1 MFKNFKRVGKQ
12 KKNKPYRFF
21 EHESLLSRNPPTFL
35 KARASR
41 LRPRQSVHH
50 WNREDSWF
58 MLWGASIL
66 CSPYALTKMGG
77 RSALKRGSSYVS
89 LQEFGDFLFPTSG
102 DPIQITFP
110 WLLVSSHGYV
120 PRIICFR
127 RKERGRE
134 EEKGGGGNTFEVKR
148 ASYWHR
154 RMTEACRLPSA
165 VLICQDP
172 QISVSIKSCSFGFD
186 KPSKF
191 IVGCSKRYF
200 FSVFGS
206 CFSFSTVF
214 LFILFPAFATEIG

>member
-1 MFKNFKRVGKQ
+1 MLSLCANQNGRSFSLEKEALAMYRFKNLGISC
-12 KKNKPYRFF
+12 
-21 EHESLLSRNPPTFL
+21 SLQVATHTDHIPLTACEL
-35 KARASR
+35 AR
-41 LRPRQSVHH
+41 LRPYLHIHVL
-50 WNREDSWF
+50 E
-58 MLWGASIL
+58 G
-66 CSPYALTKMGG
+66 K
-77 RSALKRGSSYVS
+77 
-89 LQEFGDFLFPTSG
+89 
-102 DPIQITFP
+102 
-110 WLLVSSHGYV
+110 
-120 PRIICFR
+120 
-127 RKERGRE
+127 RE
-134 EEKGGGGNTFEVKR
+134 EESGRERGGGNTFEVKR